1 MSMEPT
7 FNPADIERQWYDTWE
22 KAGYFKPSGE
32 GDPYCIMIP
41 PPNVTGSL
49 HMGHG
54 FNNTIMDTLIR
65 YRRMQGRNTLWQ
77 PGTDHAG
84 IATQMVV
91 ERQLAAQNIT
101 RHDLGREQFL
111 DKVWEWKEKS
121 GGTITGQIRRLG
133 SSVDWSRERFTMD
146 DGLSNAVKEAFVRL
160 YDDGLIYRGKRLVNW
175 DPKLHTAISDLE
187 VLSEE
192 EKGSMWHFRYALED
206 AVQGSTS
213 AAEGRTPGAASKEYL
228 VVATTRPETML
239 GDTAVAVNPDDERYR
254 HLIGKKVKLPVTGRL
269 IPVIADAYVDKE
281 FGTGCVKIT
290 PAHDFND
297 YEVGKRH
304 NLPLINIFDRD
315 AHVKADFDV
324 LSYANDVAPSVAAPA
339 DYAGLDRIVA
349 RKKIVAQAESEG
361 WLEKIDPHTLK
372 VPRGD
377 RSGVII
383 EPWLT
388 DQWYVKTQQL
398 AQPAIRAVEDGRIKF
413 VPEQYQNMY
422 FAWMR
427 DIQDWCISR
436 QLWWGHRIPAWYDNS
451 GKVYVGRTE
460 DEVRSRHKLN
470 ADVELRQ
477 DDDVLDTW
485 FSSGLW
491 TFSTLGWPENTP
503 ELKTFHPTDVLVT
516 GFDIIFFWV
525 ARMIMMTMHF
535 VRDETGRP
543 EVPFKTVYVHGLVR
557 DAEGQKMSKSKGNV
571 LDPLDIIDGIDLD
584 TLVEKRTTGLMQ
596 PQMAQKIDKATRKE
610 FPDGI
615 KSYGT
620 DALRFTFAALATTG
634 RDIKFDMN
642 RVEGY
647 RNFCNKL
654 WNASR
659 YVLGN
664 CEGQDVGLNGDA
676 VELSVVDRWIISRLQ
691 QTEHTIIDA
700 LDNYRFD
707 LATQALYEFVWNE
720 YCDWYLELTKPVL
733 TGDYASEDAKR
744 GTRRT
749 LVRVLDAILHLAHPV
764 MPFITEEIWQKV
776 KVLVGKTGPSLMTE
790 TYPSPDLSRID
801 AEAEADVAWIKGVI
815 MGLRNIRGELGV
827 SPGKTITALLDK
839 GSATDRERSARFE
852 DFLKSLAR
860 LDTLQ
865 WQPEGQEAPLAATA
879 LVGDMT
885 LLVPLKGLVDVQA
898 EVARLDKEV
907 GKLTQE
913 ITRISTKLGNEAFT
927 AKAPADVIAKEQE
940 KLDAARQA
948 HAQLLQQQERIR
960 NL

>member
-22 KAGYFKPSGE
+22 KAGYFKPSGK

-65 YRRMQGRNTLWQ
+65 YHRMKGRNTLWQ

-91 ERQLAAQNIT
+91 ERQLAADGIT
-101 RHDLGREQFL
+101 RHDLGREKFL
-111 DKVWEWKEKS
+111 EKVWEWKEQS
-121 GGTITGQIRRLG
+121 GGTITRQIRRLG

-160 YDDGLIYRGKRLVNW
+160 HEDGLIYRGKRLVNW

-192 EKGSMWHFRYALED
+192 EKGSMWHFRYPLED
-206 AVQGSTS
+206 GS
-213 AAEGRTPGAASKEYL
+213 GHV

-239 GDTAVAVNPDDERYR
+239 GDTAVAVSPDDERYQ
-254 HLIGKKVKLPVTGRL
+254 HLLGKRVKLPVTGRL
-269 IPVIADAYVDKE
+269 IPVIADTYVDKA

-304 NLPLINIFDRD
+304 NLPLINIFDRN
-315 AHVKADFDV
+315 AHVKTEFDV
-324 LSYANDVAPSVAAPA
+324 LSYANEVAPSTAAPEA
-339 DYAGLDRIVA
+339 YAGLDRIVA
-349 RKKIVAQAESEG
+349 RKKIVAQAEAEG
-361 WLEKIDPHTLK
+361 WLEKVDPHLLK

-377 RSGVII
+377 RSNVVI

-436 QLWWGHRIPAWYDNS
+436 QLWWGHRIPAWYDNN
-451 GKVYVGRTE
+451 GKVYVGRNE
-460 DEVRSRHKLN
+460 AEVRSNNKLG
-470 ADVELRQ
+470 AEIELRQ
-477 DDDVLDTW
+477 DEDVLDTW

-571 LDPLDIIDGIDLD
+571 LDPLDLIDGVDLE
-584 TLVEKRTTGLMQ
+584 TLVAKRTTGLMK
-596 PQMAQKIDKATRKE
+596 PQDAPKIEKATRKE

-615 KSYGT
+615 KSFGT
-620 DALRFTFAALATTG
+620 DALRFTFAAQATTG

-676 VELSVVDRWIISRLQ
+676 VQLSVVDRWIISRLQ
-691 QTEHTIIDA
+691 QTEKDIIEA

-733 TGDYASEDAKR
+733 TGDYASDAAKR

-749 LVRVLDAILHLAHPV
+749 LVRVLDAILRLTHPV

-776 KVLVGKTGPSLMTE
+776 KVLVGKTGPSLMLE
-790 TYPSPDLSRID
+790 KYPTPDLSRID

-815 MGLRNIRGELGV
+815 AGLRNIRGELGV
-827 SPGKTITALLDK
+827 SPGRAIPALLER
-839 GSATDRERSARFE
+839 GNSEDRERSARFG

-860 LDTLQ
+860 LESLQ
-865 WQPEGQEAPLAATA
+865 WQPDGLEAPLAATA
-879 LVGDMT
+879 LVGDMAI
-885 LLVPLKGLVDVQA
+885 LVPLKGLVDVQA
-898 EVARLDKEV
+898 EVTRLAKEI
-907 GKLTQE
+907 GKLDQE
-913 ITRISTKLGNEAFT
+913 VARVSAKLGNEAFT
-927 AKAPADVIAKEQE
+927 AKAPAEVIAKEQE

-948 HAQLLQQQERIR
+948 REQLTEQQVRIQS
-960 NL
+960 L

>member
-65 YRRMQGRNTLWQ
+65 YHRMKGRNTLWQ

-91 ERQLAAQNIT
+91 ERQLAADGIT
-101 RHDLGREQFL
+101 RHDLGREKFL
-111 DKVWEWKEKS
+111 EKVWEWKEQS
-121 GGTITGQIRRLG
+121 GGTITRQIRRLG

-160 YDDGLIYRGKRLVNW
+160 HEDGLIYRGKRLVNW

-192 EKGSMWHFRYALED
+192 EKGSMWHFRYPLED
-206 AVQGSTS
+206 GS
-213 AAEGRTPGAASKEYL
+213 GHL

-239 GDTAVAVNPDDERYR
+239 GDTAVAVNPDDERYQS
-254 HLIGKKVKLPVTGRL
+254 LIGKHVKLPVTGRL
-269 IPVIADAYVDKE
+269 IPVIADTYVDKE

-304 NLPLINIFDRD
+304 NLPLINIFDRN
-315 AHVKADFDV
+315 AHVKAEFDV
-324 LSYANDVAPSVAAPA
+324 LSYANDIAPNTTAPA

-349 RKKIVAQAESEG
+349 RKKIVAQAETEG

-377 RSGVII
+377 RSNVVI

-451 GKVYVGRTE
+451 GKVYVGRNE
-460 DEVRSRHKLN
+460 AEVRSHHRLG
-470 ADVELRQ
+470 ADIELRQ
-477 DDDVLDTW
+477 DEDVLDTW

-535 VRDETGRP
+535 MRDETGRA

-571 LDPLDIIDGIDLD
+571 LDPLDLIDGVDLE
-584 TLVEKRTTGLMQ
+584 TLVAKRTTGLMR
-596 PQMAQKIDKATRKE
+596 PQDAPKIEKATRKE

-615 KSYGT
+615 KSFGT
-620 DALRFTFAALATTG
+620 DALRFTFAAQATTG

-664 CEGQDVGLNGDA
+664 CEGQDVGLGGDA

-691 QTEHTIIDA
+691 QTEKDIIDA

-733 TGDYASEDAKR
+733 TGDNASAAARR

-749 LVRVLDAILHLAHPV
+749 LVRVLDSILRLTHPV

-776 KVLVGKTGPSLMTE
+776 KVLIGKTGPSLMLE
-790 TYPSPDLSRID
+790 KYPTPDLSRVD

-815 MGLRNIRGELGV
+815 TGLRNIRGELGV
-827 SPGKTITALLDK
+827 SPGRTITALFDRG
-839 GSATDRERSARFE
+839 GSEDRERATRFE
-852 DFLKSLAR
+852 DFLTSLAR
-860 LDTLQ
+860 LETLQ
-865 WQPEGQEAPLAATA
+865 WQPAGLEAPLAATA
-879 LVGDMT
+879 LVGDMAI
-885 LLVPLKGLVDVQA
+885 LVPLKGLVDVQA
-898 EVARLDKEV
+898 EVARLNKEIS
-907 GKLTQE
+907 KLDQE
-913 ITRISTKLGNEAFT
+913 ITRVSAKLGNEAFT
-927 AKAPADVIAKEQE
+927 AKAPAEVIAKEQE
-940 KLDAARQA
+940 KLEAARQA
-948 HAQLLQQQERIR
+948 REQLTEQQVRIQS
-960 NL
+960 L